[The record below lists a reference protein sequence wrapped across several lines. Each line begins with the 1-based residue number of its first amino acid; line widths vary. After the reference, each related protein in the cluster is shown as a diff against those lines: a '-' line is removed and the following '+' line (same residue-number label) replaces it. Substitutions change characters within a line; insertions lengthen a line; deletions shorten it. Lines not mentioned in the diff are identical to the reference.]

1 MADAPVVAEFALVDV
16 AAPAAAEALAVPV
29 VLAVAAALVVELV
42 PVAAWV
48 SACSKLANTVVP

>member
-1 MADAPVVAEFALVDV
+1 VADAPLVPEVALVVV